1 MEKSRFVWLVVALT
15 VAAASCSPEAGSG
28 DRTPSG
34 GGYTSGGGLTPGER
48 DTLSNICVRDNQP
61 GYGDDGGISREEMLE
76 RLQTPSYGSCQQLVS
91 KAVRCDYNTVLRW
104 VNRRL
109 WENVEWPMTVEQNC
123 G

>member
-1 MEKSRFVWLVVALT
+1 MEKSRIVWLVVALT
-15 VAAASCSPEAGSG
+15 VAAASCSSEAGSG

-48 DTLSNICVRDNQP
+48 DTLKNICVRDHPTQK
-61 GYGDDGGISREEMLE
+61 R
-76 RLQTPSYGSCQQLVS
+76 TCQRFVTAAL
-91 KAVRCDYNTVLRW
+91 RCDYNTVLRW